1 MATDDLGNQRV
12 AYEWGNVPMQPNND
26 RNGVNLGSKGIHS
39 INGMAWDGFPTTAN
53 AEGHTLH
60 GEYGN
65 LYIVPSYTFCWSNP
79 KTKDGNVWDY
89 IEYLRTVGV
98 DPSLLVE
105 ATFTGGANQYDWGTL
120 EGTNPRA
127 GGIIFWQYIPADAII
142 SIDWSTGTVYTGK
155 DFNETISAMYSNPGD
170 EVGVANDWSY
180 HSVVAITNDPSKNN
194 TADWWY

>member
-1 MATDDLGNQRV
+1 MATDTSGNQTV
-12 AYEWGNVPMQPNND
+12 AFEWGNIPMQPNND

-53 AEGHTLH
+53 AEGHTLNDS
-60 GEYGN
+60 GN

-105 ATFTGGANQYDWGTL
+105 ATFDGTNKYDWGTS
-120 EGTNPRA
+120 GSTNDRL
-127 GGIIFWQYIPADAII
+127 GGIIFWQYIPADSII
-142 SIDWSTGTVYTGK
+142 WIDWSTGTVYTGK
-155 DFNETISAMYSNPGD
+155 DF
-170 EVGVANDWSY
+170 
-180 HSVVAITNDPSKNN
+180 
-194 TADWWY
+194 

>member
-1 MATDDLGNQRV
+1 MATDTSGNQRI
-12 AYEWGNVPMQPNND
+12 AFEWGSIPMQPNND

-53 AEGHTLH
+53 AEGHTLNDR
-60 GEYGN
+60 GN
-65 LYIVPSYTFCWSNP
+65 LYIAPSYTFCWSNP

-180 HSVVAITNDPSKNN
+180 HSVVALTNDPSKNN